1 MLRSCAIFVA
11 MEFLTEY
18 NLTGL
23 AIGIAT
29 FLIIGLFHPLVIKGE
44 YHFGVRC
51 WWVFLVMGIGAVAG
65 SVAVRDIL
73 WSTLLAV
80 WALRRSGRSASCS
93 NSASAWKKAGFP
105 KRTTSERMLQISLL
119 LAVAVCDRLF
129 AGRQFRR
136 REREAGTCYGE
147 TSFHGRCDAAF
158 APGGSGPAGKR
169 V

>member
-51 WWVFLVMGIGAVAG
+51 WWVFLVMGIGAVAA

-80 WALRRSGRSASCS
+80 WGASS
-93 NSASAWKKAGFP
+93 FWSIGELFEQRKRVEKGWFP
-105 KRTTSERMLQISLL
+105 KKN
-119 LAVAVCDRLF
+119 D
-129 AGRQFRR
+129 
-136 REREAGTCYGE
+136 
-147 TSFHGRCDAAF
+147 
-158 APGGSGPAGKR
+158 K
-169 V
+169 